1 MQKSLSIQHII
12 GKSLPN
18 ANLSSFSLKKWRDA
32 STMPPSTQDPSYWEE
47 YRAYCQ
53 TREEAQLPV
62 VSYRNYLRQWS
73 RSARG
78 HGKGKELKGGA
89 DGGDGK
95 GGGPPPPPPPPLRKR
110 QTDDTGGEAPP
121 ISKAKSGDTPSA
133 SASTSPRQARY
144 EAARKLLLA
153 KGYTA
158 FPRQDPGCAGSFQD
172 LNEHRI
178 SVPVTQALQS
188 GLAEVEAATTD
199 TAHAL
204 MQTFLWSRKG
214 PNEEDLMERLSFPS
228 DEGGGWFRFS
238 YSSPNTLHASQL
250 ETAYHGT
257 HVECLHGLMATGR
270 IMPSNDKVAGMR
282 HFDGRQGVYLHRP
295 SNKHLAQ
302 GYAAFIRFGP
312 KHVYLRALC
321 EVEVD
326 PAGSAKRGKKTN
338 QLIFEYD
345 SVRISAFH
353 LQIATKSEL
362 KQGEYLREWAG
373 TLEVPLSAALEAFEA
388 LGLSLGQVNKGGDSL
403 PLTSSIPGGVTPH
416 GHQGGDTPPASV
428 SATVASAAS
437 VVEPEVI
444 SEWMGEPGSL
454 GKYSRDAQDP
464 ESRFSISISKALAGC
479 LRHGHHPPVTATSA
493 GWVLLEDLLNWPR
506 ISKQHTTPGDLLE
519 IARYNEKSRYEIG
532 YRRSDRTYHMRAVQ
546 GHSRSDVHDDDL
558 LERCTEETLP
568 GVLLHGTKWHLYE
581 AIRDQGI
588 LPQALLAQEQ
598 GRSGKGKKSSEGRR
612 HVHLISEADRGKEGL
627 SGFRENATMVIAV
640 DARHAMR
647 QGVIFYR
654 SKNGV
659 ILTSDR
665 IPPASILF
673 YESLK
678 DNQKYDRRGK
688 PM

>member
-1 MQKSLSIQHII
+1 
-12 GKSLPN
+12 
-18 ANLSSFSLKKWRDA
+18 
-32 STMPPSTQDPSYWEE
+32 MPPSTQDPSYWEE

-73 RSARG
+73 RSARE
-78 HGKGKELKGGA
+78 HGKGKEPKGGA

-110 QTDDTGGEAPP
+110 QTVDTGGEAPP

-133 SASTSPRQARY
+133 SASTSPRQARC

-228 DEGGGWFRFS
+228 DEGGGWFRFP

-257 HVECLHGLMATGR
+257 HVECLHGLTATGR

-345 SVRISAFH
+345 SVRICAFH

-403 PLTSSIPGGVTPH
+403 PLTSSTPGGVTPH
-416 GHQGGDTPPASV
+416 GHQGGDTPPAS
-428 SATVASAAS
+428 
-437 VVEPEVI
+437 
-444 SEWMGEPGSL
+444 
-454 GKYSRDAQDP
+454 
-464 ESRFSISISKALAGC
+464 
-479 LRHGHHPPVTATSA
+479 
-493 GWVLLEDLLNWPR
+493 
-506 ISKQHTTPGDLLE
+506 
-519 IARYNEKSRYEIG
+519 
-532 YRRSDRTYHMRAVQ
+532 
-546 GHSRSDVHDDDL
+546 
-558 LERCTEETLP
+558 
-568 GVLLHGTKWHLYE
+568 
-581 AIRDQGI
+581 
-588 LPQALLAQEQ
+588 
-598 GRSGKGKKSSEGRR
+598 
-612 HVHLISEADRGKEGL
+612 
-627 SGFRENATMVIAV
+627 
-640 DARHAMR
+640 
-647 QGVIFYR
+647 
-654 SKNGV
+654 
-659 ILTSDR
+659 
-665 IPPASILF
+665 
-673 YESLK
+673 
-678 DNQKYDRRGK
+678 
-688 PM
+688 

>member
-1 MQKSLSIQHII
+1 MQTTLTAQLIGLSL
-12 GKSLPN
+12 LN
-18 ANLSSFSLKKWRDA
+18 ATFSSFSLKKWRDA
-32 STMPPSTQDPSYWEE
+32 PIMPPSTQDPNYWED

-53 TREEAQLPV
+53 TREEAQLPF

-78 HGKGKELKGGA
+78 HGKGKEQKGGA

-121 ISKAKSGDTPSA
+121 ISKAKSGDAPSA
-133 SASTSPRQARY
+133 SAPPSPRQARY
-144 EAARKLLLA
+144 EAARKLLQE

-158 FPRQDPGCAGSFQD
+158 FPSQDPGCAGSIQD

-188 GLAEVEAATTD
+188 GLAAVEAATAD
-199 TAHAL
+199 TAYAL

-228 DEGGGWFRFS
+228 DEGEGWFRFS
-238 YSSPNTLHASQL
+238 YISPNTLHASQL

-270 IMPSNDKVAGMR
+270 IMPSSDKVAGMR
-282 HFDGRQGVYLHRP
+282 HFEGRQGVYLHRP
-295 SNKHLAQ
+295 SNKRLAQ

-338 QLIFEYD
+338 QLIYEYD

-373 TLEVPLSAALEAFEA
+373 TLEVPLSASLEAFAA
-388 LGLSLGQVNKGGDSL
+388 LGLSLGLNTGDSQHSI
-403 PLTSSIPGGVTPH
+403 SSQPGGVTPQ
-416 GHQGGDTPPASV
+416 GNQGGDAPPTSGSGSTSLTPEV
-428 SATVASAAS
+428 SA
-437 VVEPEVI
+437 PDPDKI

-454 GKYSRDAQDP
+454 GKYARDAQDP
-464 ESRFSISISKALAGC
+464 ESRFFVSISKALAGC
-479 LRHGHHPPVTATSA
+479 LRHGHYPPVTATSA
-493 GWVLLEDLLNWPR
+493 GWVLMEDLLNWPR

-519 IARYNEKSRYEIG
+519 IVRYNEKSRYEIG

-568 GVLLHGTKWHLYE
+568 GVLLHGTKWHLYD

-588 LPQALLAQEQ
+588 LPQALLAREQ
-598 GRSGKGKKSSEGRR
+598 GRSGKGKKGSEGRR
-612 HVHLISEADRGKEGL
+612 HVHLIAEVDRWQTGQ

-647 QGVIFYR
+647 QGVVFYR

-659 ILTSDR
+659 FLTSDR
-665 IPPASILF
+665 ISPASIIF

>member
-1 MQKSLSIQHII
+1 
-12 GKSLPN
+12 
-18 ANLSSFSLKKWRDA
+18 
-32 STMPPSTQDPSYWEE
+32 
-47 YRAYCQ
+47 
-53 TREEAQLPV
+53 
-62 VSYRNYLRQWS
+62 
-73 RSARG
+73 
-78 HGKGKELKGGA
+78 
-89 DGGDGK
+89 
-95 GGGPPPPPPPPLRKR
+95 
-110 QTDDTGGEAPP
+110 
-121 ISKAKSGDTPSA
+121 
-133 SASTSPRQARY
+133 
-144 EAARKLLLA
+144 
-153 KGYTA
+153 
-158 FPRQDPGCAGSFQD
+158 
-172 LNEHRI
+172 
-178 SVPVTQALQS
+178 
-188 GLAEVEAATTD
+188 
-199 TAHAL
+199 
-204 MQTFLWSRKG
+204 
-214 PNEEDLMERLSFPS
+214 MERLSFPS
-228 DEGGGWFRFS
+228 DQGGGWFRFP
-238 YSSPNTLHASQL
+238 YSSPNTLQASQL

-282 HFDGRQGVYLHRP
+282 HFDGRQGVYLHKP

-345 SVRISAFH
+345 SVRICAFH

-362 KQGEYLREWAG
+362 KHGDYLREWAG

-388 LGLSLGQVNKGGDSL
+388 LGLSLGQVNKGGDPL
-403 PLTSSIPGGVTPH
+403 PLTSNIPGGVTPH
-416 GHQGGDTPPASV
+416 GLQGGDTPPASL
-428 SATVASAAS
+428 SSTVASAAS
-437 VVEPEVI
+437 AVEPEVI
-444 SEWMGEPGSL
+444 SAWMGEPGSL
-454 GKYSRDAQDP
+454 GKYSRDAQDS
-464 ESRFSISISKALAGC
+464 ESRFSVSISKALAGC

-493 GWVLLEDLLNWPR
+493 GWVLLADLLNWPR

-519 IARYNEKSRYEIG
+519 IVRHNSKSRYEIG
-532 YRRSDRTYHMRAVQ
+532 YRPSDRTYHMRAVQ

-558 LERCTEETLP
+558 LERWTEETLP

-598 GRSGKGKKSSEGRR
+598 GRSGKGKKGSEGRR
-612 HVHLISEADRGKEGL
+612 HVHLISEEDRGKDVL

-647 QGVIFYR
+647 QGVTFYR

-665 IPPASILF
+665 IPSASILF

-678 DNQKYDRRGK
+678 DNQKVDRRGK

>member
-1 MQKSLSIQHII
+1 MSRRSV
-12 GKSLPN
+12 
-18 ANLSSFSLKKWRDA
+18 
-32 STMPPSTQDPSYWEE
+32 QDPGF
-47 YRAYCQ
+47 Q
-53 TREEAQLPV
+53 TDHEAFCRNREQAQLPH
-62 VSYRNYLRQWS
+62 VSYRNFLRQWR
-73 RSARG
+73 RSARAHG
-78 HGKGKELKGGA
+78 EDVPSDEGQPKGAAGQGEREGGKGSGGVT
-89 DGGDGK
+89 
-95 GGGPPPPPPPPLRKR
+95 PPPPPPPSRKR
-110 QTDDTGGEAPP
+110 QPGDGEGGVAPP
-121 ISKAKSGDTPSA
+121 TVKAKSGDTPSA
-133 SASTSPRQARY
+133 GASISPRQARY
-144 EAARKLLLA
+144 EAAWKLLLA

-228 DEGGGWFRFS
+228 DQGGGWFRFP
-238 YSSPNTLHASQL
+238 YSSPNTLQASQL

-282 HFDGRQGVYLHRP
+282 HFDGRQGVYLHKP

-345 SVRISAFH
+345 SVRICAFH

-362 KQGEYLREWAG
+362 KHGDYLREWAG

-403 PLTSSIPGGVTPH
+403 PLTSNTPGGVTPH
-416 GHQGGDTPPASV
+416 GLQGGDTPPASL
-428 SATVASAAS
+428 SSTVAPAAS
-437 VVEPEVI
+437 AVEPEVI
-444 SEWMGEPGSL
+444 SAWMGEPGSL

-464 ESRFSISISKALAGC
+464 ESRFSVSISKALAGC

-493 GWVLLEDLLNWPR
+493 GWVLLEDLLSWPR

-519 IARYNEKSRYEIG
+519 IARHNSKSRYEIG
-532 YRRSDRTYHMRAVQ
+532 YRPSDRTYYMRAVQ

-598 GRSGKGKKSSEGRR
+598 GRSGKGKKGSEGRR
-612 HVHLISEADRGKEGL
+612 HVHLISEEDRGKDVL

-647 QGVIFYR
+647 QGVTFYR

-665 IPPASILF
+665 IPSASILF

>member
-1 MQKSLSIQHII
+1 MQKPLSIHII
-12 GKSLPN
+12 GRPLSN
-18 ANLSSFSLKKWRDA
+18 AIFSSFSLKKWRDA
-32 STMPPSTQDPSYWEE
+32 SIMPPSTQDPSYWEE

-78 HGKGKELKGGA
+78 HGKGKEQKGGA

-388 LGLSLGQVNKGGDSL
+388 LGLSLGLNKGGDSL
-403 PLTSSIPGGVTPH
+403 PSTSSIPGGVTPH

-437 VVEPEVI
+437 AADPDVI

-464 ESRFSISISKALAGC
+464 ESRFSVSISKALAGC

-519 IARYNEKSRYEIG
+519 IVRYSEKSRYEIG

-598 GRSGKGKKSSEGRR
+598 GRSGKGKKGSEGRR
-612 HVHLISEADRGKEGL
+612 HVYLISEADRGKEGL

-665 IPPASILF
+665 IPPASIIF